1 MVIIEYAL
9 CVKFGHVGTMV
20 ICEKNCKTIT
30 LEQYLSNFYL
40 AIMLIGIT
48 KTIIFIRTSSRKN
61 NNYDTTWV

>member
-9 CVKFGHVGTMV
+9 CVNFGHVGTMV
-20 ICEKNCKTIT
+20 IREKNCKTIT

-48 KTIIFIRTSSRKN
+48 KNIIFTRTSSRKN